1 MADLSKLKRRL
12 PPPPSEDEAS
22 TTLQEPET
30 APAPTPPAPSG
41 TAKKKTDGRTLRK
54 TGRTVQFAT
63 RVSEDFDRRFRHVAE
78 RDRLMFARLLE
89 LALEAYEKKH

>member
-12 PPPPSEDEAS
+12 PPPPTEEEAS

-30 APAPTPPAPSG
+30 APAPAPPPKAS
-41 TAKKKTDGRTLRK
+41 TKKIDGRTLRK

-63 RVSEDFDRRFRHVAE
+63 RVNEDFDRRFRQIAK
-78 RDRLMFARLLE
+78 RDGVLFAQLLE
-89 LALEAYEKKH
+89 LSLEAYEDKRKN